1 MNSINLLVYYTNFI
15 ESGFT
20 SLEKVIENIDEVNKP
35 TFEEI
40 ESLGIKKPGHIFKIL
55 TRLELDAKLID
66 ERYYFLIFEGRV
78 PSSSY
83 LRFSREKFT
92 CCTGMDK
99 NIESDF
105 KKIDLN
111 IWLKKLNLTHL
122 KKNFIHNGFDTI
134 HYLILQMFSFN
145 PLTDQ
150 IVEECLH
157 IYDKKERTI
166 ILEQLAKDI
175 NLLKI
180 KLSRCIVNDSMYE
193 GETEESCKICSIF

>member
-1 MNSINLLVYYTNFI
+1 LNSINLLVYYTNFI

-20 SLEKVIENIDEVNKP
+20 SLEKVIENIDELNKP
-35 TFEEI
+35 NFEDI
-40 ESLGIKKPGHIFKIL
+40 ESLGIKKPGHIYKIL
-55 TRLELDAKLID
+55 TRLELDSKLID
-66 ERYYFLIFEGRV
+66 ERYYFLIFEGRI

-99 NIESDF
+99 NIDSDF

-122 KKNFIHNGFDTI
+122 KKNFIHNGFDSI
-134 HYLILQMFSFN
+134 QYIILQMFSFN

-150 IVEECLH
+150 MVEESLH
-157 IYDKKERTI
+157 IYDKKERTT

-180 KLSRCIVNDSMYE
+180 KLSRCIVNDSIYE